1 MQGLMRLARASHGLA
16 CEGCMPSTR
25 TTCEPQPRLIPT
37 LARCARPAASP
48 DAHVHACSDVVA
60 QLAPSCPHPPDM
72 HGRSVLNAHGPTG
85 LPACLPSPRRLARRA
100 HTQPTLIFPT
110 DIHAPARLR
119 AHCCTHC
126 TALTLVLVLS
136 PPSPALSQQRRGDND
151 DATIVLSRSSRRHR
165 DHSPASPRPS
175 LARTPLAFVTATQ

>member
-1 MQGLMRLARASHGLA
+1 MDSPAKAVCRQQGPPVSLNRASYPPLPDVPALPPHP
-16 CEGCMPSTR
+16 MH
-25 TTCEPQPRLIPT
+25 TCT
-37 LARCARPAASP
+37 
-48 DAHVHACSDVVA
+48 HAPM
-60 QLAPSCPHPPDM
+60 LLRNSCPLALILPTCTD
-72 HGRSVLNAHGPTG
+72 GRSSMHTAPPAC

-100 HTQPTLIFPT
+100 HTQPTLVFPT